1 MRDTRAAHEHL
12 DDLLVGLAE
21 RARPVPS
28 LVPDD
33 AAEARALRIAQLSA
47 GETPAPL
54 PTRSARMQDNGVFRL
69 VDVARR
75 VSETCELGDLYRARL
90 DELELDFA
98 ILDAW
103 GDARRVRPLCARR
116 YGRGD
121 EPVSTQCAQLPLDE
135 LARGLL
141 RTVEAPAPR
150 PRSLPAWEAAGGP
163 SVGRAII
170 EAALGIGLDA
180 DVKVE
185 PRLSSLAATGER
197 TVFISA
203 RTFTE
208 REAQR
213 LAAHEVFGH
222 LVAAANAR
230 TQPLRLLKVGLA
242 DSFADQ
248 EGLALYIEEALGLM
262 CGERLRTL
270 AARVLA
276 TRFLH
281 DGASFGETARTLYVE
296 HGFSAEAAVLLAE
309 RAHRGGGVA
318 RDAGYLLGY
327 LRVREA
333 LRQGQ
338 VQLDELR
345 AGRISVQAAPRLRP
359 MLPLGLV
366 RPPCYAPSLE
376 RMRALVLGRDSV
388 PAERSAAF
396 SPCAAFSAAG
406 C

>member
-33 AAEARALRIAQLSA
+33 AAEARAARIAQLSA

-54 PTRSARMQDNGVFRL
+54 PTRSARMQDSGVFRI
-69 VDVARR
+69 VDAARR
-75 VSETCELGDLYRARL
+75 ASETCELGDLYRARL

-103 GDARRVRPLCARR
+103 GDSRRVRPLCARR

-121 EPVSTQCAQLPLDE
+121 EPVSTQSARLPLDE

-141 RTVEAPAPR
+141 RTVEAPAPH

-281 DGASFGETARTLYVE
+281 DGASFGETARTLYAE

-345 AGRISVQAAPRLRP
+345 AGRVSVQAAPRLRP
-359 MLPLGLV
+359 MLTLGLV
-366 RPPCYAPSLE
+366 RPPCYAPSLA
-376 RMRALVLGRDSV
+376 RMRTLVLGREAAV
-388 PAERSAAF
+388 AERAVAF